1 MAEFLRA
8 LHDGLRYRCDATAMS
23 DDQGTLSRRDLAARV
38 ADMAAELS
46 GLPQVIGLLGG
57 NGTDWAVAQLAA
69 WVAGKIVVPLPNFFS
84 RLQLEHI
91 LRDAGVDHVVAT
103 PEAAALAASLGTGVT
118 PVSKRRLSEI
128 PVRSPG
134 AGMIV
139 YTSGSSG
146 QPKGVRLGIEQI
158 SWQASALGAAI
169 GATAKDRNLSVLPL
183 ALLLETI
190 TAICVP
196 VLAGARTHFA
206 SAVAE
211 GIGIG
216 RPVDLAAAFERA
228 QPTTAVLVPQLLSA
242 WVAQLAAGDKR
253 APDSLRF
260 VAVGGARISATL
272 TERAWELGIPV
283 HEGYGLT
290 ECCSVVTLNRPGRR
304 KAATMGEPLPGL
316 DVYIED
322 GEVVVSGPSVMDRYL
337 HGEPAARSWR
347 TGDLGSLDEDGFL
360 SVAGR
365 KDTLLVTSSGRN
377 VSPEWIEAMLI
388 SDSRVAAAVVL
399 GHGMDQLNALLVP
412 SALGEA
418 WLTESPRAH
427 ILMWLEQV
435 CRDAPPYAV
444 PRNFV
449 VCPAAQAKQMYL
461 LNTSNGRIV
470 RSAAL
475 RAYPALMRARCPAA
489 A

>member
-8 LHDGLRYRCDATAMS
+8 LHGSRCRGDATAMS
-23 DDQGTLSRRDLAARV
+23 DQRGTLSRRELAARV
-38 ADMAAELS
+38 AGMAAELR
-46 GLPQVIGLLGG
+46 GLPQVIGLLGA
-57 NGTDWAVAQLAA
+57 NGIDWAVAQLAA
-69 WVAGKIVVPLPNFFS
+69 WMAGKTVVPLPSFFS
-84 RLQLEHI
+84 GLQLEHI
-91 LRDAGVDHVVAT
+91 LGDAGIDHVVAT
-103 PEAAALAASLGTGVT
+103 PDALDLAVLLGTGIT
-118 PVSKRRLSEI
+118 PISKRSPNGSTVL
-128 PVRSPG
+128 SPG
-134 AGMIV
+134 GGMIV

-146 QPKGVRLGIEQI
+146 RPKGVRLGIEQI
-158 SWQASALGAAI
+158 DWQAGALAAAI
-169 GATAKDRNLSVLPL
+169 EATAQDINLSILPL
-183 ALLLETI
+183 ALLLEAI

-196 VLAGARTHFA
+196 VLVGARTHFA
-206 SAVAE
+206 SSLAE
-211 GIGIG
+211 SIGVG
-216 RPVDLAAAFERA
+216 RPVDLAAAFEQTR
-228 QPTTAVLVPQLLSA
+228 PTTAVLVPQLLSA
-242 WVAQLAAGDKR
+242 LVAQLAAGNKR
-253 APDSLRF
+253 APGSLRF
-260 VAVGGARISATL
+260 VAVGGARVSATL

-316 DVYIED
+316 DVRIED
-322 GEVVVSGPSVMDRYL
+322 GEVLVSGPSVMSGYL
-337 HGEPAARSWR
+337 HVNPAEKPWR

-365 KDTLLVTSSGRN
+365 KDTLLVMSSGRN

-412 SALGEA
+412 STLGEA

-427 ILMWLEQV
+427 ILLWLEQV

-449 VCPAAQAKQMYL
+449 VCPSLQAKQMGL
-461 LNTSNGRIV
+461 FTANGRIV

-475 RAYPALMRARCPAA
+475 RAYPAFMRARCPAA

>member
-1 MAEFLRA
+1 MAELLRM
-8 LHDGLRYRCDATAMS
+8 LHDGSRFRGNVTALS
-23 DDQGTLSRRDLAARV
+23 DDQGMLSRRELAARV
-38 ADMAAELS
+38 AGMAAELR
-46 GLPQVIGLLGG
+46 GLPQVIGLLGA
-57 NGTDWAVAQLAA
+57 NGIDWAVAQLAA
-69 WVAGKIVVPLPNFFS
+69 WIAGKTVVPLPSFFS

-91 LRDAGVDHVVAT
+91 LRDAGIDHVVAT
-103 PEAAALAASLGTGVT
+103 PDALALAGPLGTAVTSISKRESSET
-118 PVSKRRLSEI
+118 PVQT
-128 PVRSPG
+128 PG

-146 QPKGVRLGIEQI
+146 RPKGVRLGVEQI
-158 SWQASALGAAI
+158 DWQARALGVAI
-169 GATAKDRNLSVLPL
+169 EATAQDINLSVFPL

-196 VLAGARTHFA
+196 VLVGARTHFA
-206 SAVAE
+206 STVAE
-211 GIGIG
+211 GIGTG
-216 RPVDLAAAFERA
+216 RPVDLAAAFEQTRPSA
-228 QPTTAVLVPQLLSA
+228 AVLVPQLLSA
-242 WVAQLAAGDKR
+242 WVAQLAAGNKR

-260 VAVGGARISATL
+260 VAVGGAHVSKTL
-272 TERAWELGIPV
+272 TERAWERGIPV

-316 DVYIED
+316 DVRIDD
-322 GEVVVSGPSVMDRYL
+322 GEVVVSGPSVMHGYL
-337 HGEPAARSWR
+337 HGNPAQKPWR

-365 KDTLLVTSSGRN
+365 KDTLLVMSSGRN

-388 SDSRVAAAVVL
+388 GDPRVAAAVVL
-399 GHGMDQLNALLVP
+399 GQGMDQLNALLVP

-427 ILMWLEQV
+427 ILLWLEQA
-435 CRDAPPYAV
+435 CCDAPPYAV

-449 VCPAAQAKQMYL
+449 VCPSSQAKQMGL
-461 LNTSNGRIV
+461 LTSNGRIA

-475 RAYPALMRARCPAA
+475 AVYPALMRARCPAA